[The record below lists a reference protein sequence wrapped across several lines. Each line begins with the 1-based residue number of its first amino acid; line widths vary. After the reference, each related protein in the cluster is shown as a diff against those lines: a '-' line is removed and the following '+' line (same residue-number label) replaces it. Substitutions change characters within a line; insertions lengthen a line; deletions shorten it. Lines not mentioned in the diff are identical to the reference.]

1 MKIERLRIDGF
12 GHFADKELGPFDR
25 PVTVFHG
32 PNEAGKSTLL
42 EFVRQVLFGFS
53 RANSSTHYPALA
65 GGRYGGSVT
74 IASDRGE
81 RVVVQRTT
89 GSHGGTLTLTT
100 VQGEPLPEGELQR
113 LLGLS
118 EDVFRKVSTFT
129 LEELHNAALLSDS
142 SVNSQMYSAGM
153 GAEGLPGA
161 LKRLDD
167 GKEELFKN
175 RGTKHAIYDASEKLR
190 HVDAQLQEVANNAAD
205 YGRLTAQLEEMG
217 TEIER
222 LDALRREHQSR
233 YEREQRLADIWD
245 DWNALHEV
253 EQQLGELAPIDDF
266 PSGGVSRLEAL
277 EERIRLARQY
287 RDSAQRDV
295 QGTRNGAAAQIENEA
310 IGAHAEAIRGIE
322 RGRTFFDGAV
332 HDLPERQS
340 ELAEHERALQESLR
354 YLGPDWDESSLDSFD
369 MSLVV
374 QDEIH
379 GHQQRLEDARS
390 GVRDCESAL
399 AQSEALLKEAAE
411 TKDEAER
418 EAEAAANAIG
428 RGNGNVRLA
437 AASAAAGVALL
448 VTGAVLGGA
457 ALPLGVVAGAVL
469 AGMAAYLL
477 VSGRFAANGNAE
489 RVRLLREL
497 DSATR
502 LVERRTGRV
511 VEGKRAVDVAKQAL
525 EGLEGEWRQWLTE
538 RNLRPTFAPETV
550 TELRG
555 RVDLARNHLGS
566 VRTWQGRIEAIE
578 KDISDYAETV
588 VRLAQQFGIAF
599 QQADAHTV
607 AAAADRLVDLHGA
620 VAERLRERAEAQA
633 SLVRAER
640 GLGERDRE
648 LNEAEAEL
656 GELLR
661 SGGATDAEE
670 FRRRAAISEQRASLE
685 GQQRETRG
693 RLQRLSGP
701 GDAFEALMKRLEGT
715 DLQAISDAMREAKE
729 DRDDCAAEV
738 ERLSTERGG
747 VQSEIR
753 RLTGEEESSRLRMER
768 NQLLEQI
775 QGHAREW
782 AVYAVAENLLKEAQG
797 KFERERQ
804 PDVIQHSQGFFRR
817 ITQERYQTVFSPL
830 HRPEEIHVTDRSDY
844 IRQPNE
850 LSRGTREQL
859 FLSLRF
865 GYIRDLGERAERLP
879 VLVDEALVNFDPER
893 GENAAAAFTELAQ
906 TNQVLVFTCH
916 PQIVEWFRTA
926 AVRLGEDEPQVIDI

>member
-1 MKIERLRIDGF
+1 MKIARLRIDGF
-12 GHFADKELGPFDR
+12 GHFADRELGPFDR
-25 PVTVFHG
+25 PVTVFYG

-53 RANSSTHYPALA
+53 RANSSTSYPALA

-81 RVVVQRTT
+81 TVNVQRTT

-100 VQGEPLPEGELQR
+100 AQGEPLPDGELQR
-113 LLGLS
+113 LLGHS

-129 LEELHNAALLSDS
+129 LDELHNAALLSDG

-175 RGTKHAIYDASEKLR
+175 RGTKHAIYDASEKLK

-217 TEIER
+217 TEIGR
-222 LDALRREHQSR
+222 LDSLRREHQSR
-233 YEREQRLADIWD
+233 YEQEQRLADTWD

-266 PSGGVSRLEAL
+266 PTGGPSRLEAL

-295 QGTRNGAAAQIENEA
+295 EGSRNGAEAQIENEA
-310 IGAHAEAIRGIE
+310 MSAHAEAIRGIE

-340 ELAEHERALQESLR
+340 ELAEYQRSLQESLR
-354 YLGPDWDESSLDSFD
+354 YLGPDWNEARLDSFD
-369 MSLVV
+369 LSLVV

-399 AQSEALLKEAAE
+399 VQSAALLKEAVE
-411 TKDEAER
+411 TKEEAER

-428 RGNGNVRLA
+428 RGSGNVQLA
-437 AASAAAGVALL
+437 AASAAAGVALV

-457 ALPLGVVAGAVL
+457 ALILGVVAGTVL

-477 VSGRFAANGNAE
+477 VSGRFATTADAE
-489 RVRLLREL
+489 RGRLLREL

-511 VEGKRAVDVAKQAL
+511 EEGKKAVEAAEQAL
-525 EGLEGEWRQWLTE
+525 GEAEGEWQQWLTE
-538 RNLRPTFAPETV
+538 LNLRPTFSPEAV

-578 KDISDYAETV
+578 KDISDYAGTV
-588 VRLAQQFGIAF
+588 VPLAQQFGIALH
-599 QQADAHTV
+599 QADAHTI

-620 VAERLRERAEAQA
+620 VSERLRERAEAQA
-633 SLVRAER
+633 TLVKAQRD
-640 GLGERDRE
+640 LGERDRE
-648 LNEAEAEL
+648 LSDAEADL

-661 SGGATDAEE
+661 SGGAADAEQ
-670 FRRRAAISEQRASLE
+670 FRRRAALYQQRSSLE
-685 GQQRETRG
+685 AQQREIRG

-701 GDAFEALMKRLEGT
+701 GDAFKALMKRLEGT
-715 DLQAISDAMREAKE
+715 DLQEISDAMREARE
-729 DRDDCAAEV
+729 DRDRCAAEL

-747 VQSEIR
+747 VQNEIR

-782 AVYAVAENLLKEAQG
+782 AVYAVAENLLKEAQS

-804 PDVIQHSQGFFRR
+804 PDVIQHAQDFFRR

-830 HRPEEIHVTDRSDY
+830 HKPEVHVTDRSDAT
-844 IRQPNE
+844 RQPNE